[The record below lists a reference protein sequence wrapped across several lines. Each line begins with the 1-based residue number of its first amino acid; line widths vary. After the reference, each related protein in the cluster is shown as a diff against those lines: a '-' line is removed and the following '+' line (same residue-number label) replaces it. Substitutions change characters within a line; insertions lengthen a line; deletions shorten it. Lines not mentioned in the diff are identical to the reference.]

1 MARVFDVVEYPSEM
15 ADELVHRFPETGI
28 ADLRFGSQ
36 VIVRESQAAV
46 FFRDGR
52 ALDVLGPGRHTIS
65 TANVPLLT
73 NLLGKLFGDR
83 TPFTAEVYFVSMR
96 EFADRKWGTPQPII
110 VRNTGV
116 GLGIALLQGFGTYSF
131 QVKDPQQFVTQI
143 VGQLGAY
150 RTSDIE
156 TRLRTMLLSRLQ
168 DLLGETTS
176 QKNVLDLIGLTDELG
191 AGVRAKS
198 QDDFLAIGLLL
209 KSFYIGNLKP
219 SDKSAKELREMGML
233 DMQTYTQLQAADA
246 MRDAAQNPSGGA
258 GLTAGIGAGMGIG
271 NVLSGSLA
279 GMTQG
284 QSQTQPTTPSASNVM
299 PDIMTP
305 SEAAGFL
312 KVSEEDVVAAIN
324 AGDLKARK
332 IGSAYRISK
341 DALQDYLRGRFYKSV
356 QKKVG
361 TNANLFY
368 STRWLYESTPV
379 SYPQP
384 PRSVQPRHM
393 TMARMSPHPVLR
405 NH

>member
-15 ADELVHRFPETGI
+15 ADELVHRFPETGV

-52 ALDVLGPGRHTIS
+52 ALDVLGPGRHTIT

-73 NLLGKLFGDR
+73 GLLGKLFGDR

-96 EFADRKWGTPQPII
+96 EFADRKWGTSQPII

-156 TRLRTMLLSRLQ
+156 TRLRTILLSRMQ
-168 DLLGETTS
+168 DLLGETTAE
-176 QKNVLDLIGLTDELG
+176 KNVLDLIGLTDELS
-191 AGVRAKS
+191 AGVRAKA

-219 SDKSAKELREMGML
+219 SDKSAKELRDMGML

-284 QSQTQPTTPSASNVM
+284 QAAQQTQPTTPSASPAM
-299 PDIMTP
+299 PDVMTP
-305 SEAAGFL
+305 GEVAGFL
-312 KVSEEDVVAAIN
+312 KVSEEDVIAAIN
-324 AGDLKARK
+324 AGELKARK
-332 IGSAYRISK
+332 IGSAYRVSR
-341 DALQDYLRGRFYKSV
+341 DSLQEYLRG
-356 QKKVG
+356 
-361 TNANLFY
+361 
-368 STRWLYESTPV
+368 
-379 SYPQP
+379 
-384 PRSVQPRHM
+384 
-393 TMARMSPHPVLR
+393 
-405 NH
+405 